1 MSLSFGKKEPK
12 DMLAKARRDL
22 RRLEDA
28 ESAKDSDAMSDA
40 LMDVSVSLA
49 SVRDWL
55 RAHASKTTSFTPKE
69 IDACEASSVPLG
81 SFRDVAN
88 ELKHGGRPSRD
99 SQTADVLLS
108 APSSRLPASADDFP
122 RMKVIRKDGSRHR
135 ALELARTAIN
145 HWEAFL
151 RTHRLLSIEA

>member
-12 DMLAKARRDL
+12 DMLAKASRDL
-22 RRLEDA
+22 RRMEDA
-28 ESAKDSDAMSDA
+28 ELANGSDAMSDA

-55 RAHASKTTSFTPKE
+55 RAHASKTTSFVSKD
-69 IDACEASSVPLG
+69 IDACEASSVPLD

-99 SQTADVLLS
+99 FETADVLLS
-108 APSSRLPASADDFP
+108 APSSQLPVSADDFP
-122 RMKVIRKDGSRHR
+122 RMKIIRKDGSRHR
-135 ALELARTAIN
+135 ALDLARSAIN
-145 HWEAFL
+145 DWEAFL
-151 RTHRLLSIEA
+151 RAHRLL

>member
-1 MSLSFGKKEPK
+1 MSLSFGKKGPK

-28 ESAKDSDAMSDA
+28 ESSKESDAMSDA

-55 RAHASKTTSFTPKE
+55 RAHASKTTSFTTKD
-69 IDACEASSVPLG
+69 IDACEASSVALD
-81 SFRDVAN
+81 SFRDVTN

-108 APSSRLPASADDFP
+108 APSSQLPASADDFP
-122 RMKVIRKDGSRHR
+122 RMKVIRKDRSRHR
-135 ALELARTAIN
+135 ALDLARTAIN
-145 HWEAFL
+145 DWEAFL
-151 RTHRLLSIEA
+151 RTHRLLSTEA